1 MRDYQLHGLNWLIKL
16 YENGINGILADQ
28 MGLGKTLQ
36 TIVFLTYLKVIILH
50 LISFFFFIHFMH
62 FKYNS
67 GRAWCFWPSFGDY
80 AKINFAQLG
89 ERIQQMVPYDEGVQ
103 IYWQSRGES
112 MLSIAFGVFACDCQT
127 FFFVFFFCTQEQ
139 IKREKL
145 VAGKFDV
152 VITSYEMAVIEK
164 AALKKF
170 HWRYLVHLK
179 KKKKKIELSV
189 VH

>member
-50 LISFFFFIHFMH
+50 LISFFFFLSTSCTSNTIQEARGVSGPHLVITPKSTLPNWVKEFNKWCPTMRV
-62 FKYNS
+62 FKFIGNQEERVCYQLRL
-67 GRAWCFWPSFGDY
+67 GCLLAI
-80 AKINFAQLG
+80 AKL
-89 ERIQQMVPYDEGVQ
+89 
-103 IYWQSRGES
+103 
-112 MLSIAFGVFACDCQT
+112 
-127 FFFVFFFCTQEQ
+127 FFLFFFFCTQEQ

-179 KKKKKIELSV
+179 KKKRKSS
-189 VH
+189 